1 MNTSSIL
8 STVLLAITLVL
19 IATTSLHASSNG
31 EVLFEEKCASCH
43 TMTRP
48 QDMSNMLAPPVKGLM
63 FHMDEHF
70 KNKEEIVQHINSF
83 VMNPTQEQAICR
95 SVRRFGLMPSQKGL
109 LSAEELNTIAE
120 WMVQISSKSCE
131 PKPSR

>member
-1 MNTSSIL
+1 MKKSSIARDSFLTL
-8 STVLLAITLVL
+8 SLILSLNTNILA
-19 IATTSLHASSNG
+19 ASEG
-31 EVLFEEKCASCH
+31 EALFQTKCASCH

-109 LSAEELNTIAE
+109 LSPEELNTIAE

-131 PKPSR
+131 PKASR

>member
-19 IATTSLHASSNG
+19 IATTSLHAASNG

-48 QDMSNMLAPPVKGLM
+48 QDMSTMLAPPLKGLM
-63 FHMDEHF
+63 YHMSENF

-83 VMNPTQEQAICR
+83 VMNPTEEKAVCR

-109 LSAEELNTIAE
+109 LSEAQLNSIAQ
-120 WMVQISSKSCE
+120 WMIEVSSKQCE
-131 PKPSR
+131 AKTSR

>member
-1 MNTSSIL
+1 MKKSSIL
-8 STVLLAITLVL
+8 RDSFLTLGL
-19 IATTSLHASSNG
+19 ILSLNTNILTASEG
-31 EVLFEEKCASCH
+31 KALFQTKCASCH